1 MGKIRNTSELRE
13 TNLSANFRN
22 DSSMISVSLK
32 PNKTLKNINSLN
44 ESVKEKT
51 EDDHQIALYQ
61 ENEDLL

>member
-1 MGKIRNTSELRE
+1 
-13 TNLSANFRN
+13 
-22 DSSMISVSLK
+22 MISVSLK